1 MVSCATPMTTLTC
14 GYLIEH
20 NYIKRDNPSQATVQA
35 VLEAEK
41 QLRRYSAAADE
52 RLAQAYP
59 SVRFTGLAVVF
70 HGWEMVSCQATAP

>member
-1 MVSCATPMTTLTC
+1 M
-14 GYLIEH
+14 
-20 NYIKRDNPSQATVQA
+20 QA
-35 VLEAEK
+35 VVEDAHE
-41 QLRRYSAAADE
+41 QLRRYLAED